1 MLKIILSLGMT
12 LNMLLVSFGA
22 ELLKSDFEN
31 KNLFSPEVRG
41 YCGKSNK
48 NYGGWGYFT
57 NKGPVI
63 ITDNIHSGSQAV
75 KLIRGG
81 DRLTGAR
88 SDISIGA
95 EADFKFSAWIKR
107 NGKAGFT
114 MQLYGSKARKKK
126 LVSFY
131 IQPSGQVCTGS
142 LKDGKFKWRY
152 LKMKF
157 PTNEWCKF
165 TLSAADA
172 KDRLFSVAISDE
184 NGKKISLTDDIK
196 PLYKGVIDSFDF
208 RNAGG
213 NEVFV
218 DDICLESRSLKI
230 KSAVIEQKKAKIIK
244 SEAKAPWPQLWKN
257 KNRRINLKQYMG
269 AIAYWQERYP
279 QYFKMSLQAK
289 TAIDLPL
296 YSLEITDSSVSNKN
310 KSIFLITT
318 LHAGAERNGAHA
330 VIAYMQWLLSDDK
343 DAVKIRKH
351 NIVVFIPIGN
361 PDGFFPNETFHNAGK
376 VDIYSGSRGKIY
388 EPDSLELKE
397 KYKKITPEVD
407 FFRAVCDKYKPD
419 MQIDIHGLAMHY
431 FGQLQPAMCGSAGSN
446 YALRPWSEK
455 INNLMVK
462 AGNRAGIGY
471 SQTESMSQRLFWGET
486 MGKEN
491 ELLCWYGRP
500 YFYTAMYTSLKYHT
514 MVSTME
520 CSWNDS
526 VIEPL
531 KAVML
536 HVAAANAEDLPV
548 NRIKSNA
555 AMSIDAYGKTR
566 KERRA
571 SRCDLWKNVKQFAVG
586 SSYNY
591 TPNWRVF
598 VVAYAKDGL
607 NALTGQRKD
616 SGRWGQIVWDD
627 FFKNIAKVK
636 YIDVPEIKK
645 FFNGAPPTRKLMYEK
660 GDKKN
665 PKGIAPKLKSGF
677 AITLWISQPDVELIE
692 LRLNGKGLDK
702 NNLRQW
708 TEEGFTFVEIGIP
721 SLQATQE
728 NLWVVTCAWKGR
740 FDAKRANDYGW
751 LPDGKMQNWINN
763 DFSKNKNFSAFKKAE
778 KAEKDYR
785 NRLKK

>member
-1 MLKIILSLGMT
+1 MMKLLLSLGMT
-12 LNMLLVSFGA
+12 FNVLLTSLGA
-22 ELLKSDFEN
+22 DLLKSGFEN
-31 KNLFSPEVRG
+31 KNLFSPEARG
-41 YCGKSNK
+41 YRGKSNK
-48 NYGGWGYFT
+48 AFGCWGYFT
-57 NKGPVI
+57 DKGPMVI
-63 ITDNIHSGSQAV
+63 NENVHSGSQAV

-81 DRLTGAR
+81 DRLTGNR
-88 SDISIGA
+88 SDISIGS
-95 EADFKFSAWIKR
+95 EADLKFSAWIKR

-114 MQLYGSKARKKK
+114 MKLYDSKVRQKAF
-126 LVSFY
+126 VSFY
-131 IQPSGQVCTGS
+131 VQPSGQVCTGS
-142 LKDGKFKWRY
+142 IKDGKFRWRY

-157 PTNEWCKF
+157 PENAWCKF
-165 TLSAADA
+165 IVSAPGV
-172 KDRLFSVAISDE
+172 KDRLFSAAISNND
-184 NGKKISLTDDIK
+184 GKQLSITDDIK
-196 PLYKGVIDSFDF
+196 PMHKGPVNAFDF

-213 NEVFV
+213 NEVFI
-218 DDICLESRSLKI
+218 DDICLESKSLKI
-230 KSAVIEQKKAKIIK
+230 KPAVIKTIKEKIIK

-269 AIAYWQERYP
+269 AISYWQEKYP
-279 QYFKMSLQAK
+279 QYFKLSLQAK
-289 TAIDLPL
+289 TAINLPL
-296 YSLEITDSSVSNKN
+296 YCAEITDNSVSNKN

-330 VIAYMQWLLSDDK
+330 VIAYMQWLLSNDK

-361 PDGFFPNETFHNAGK
+361 PDGFFPAETFHNAAK
-376 VDIYSGSRGKIY
+376 VDIYAGSRGNIY
-388 EPDSLELKE
+388 EPGSLELKA

-471 SQTESMSQRLFWGET
+471 SQTECMAQRLFWGPT

-491 ELLCWYGRP
+491 ELFCWYGRP

-520 CSWNDS
+520 CSWNAS
-526 VIEPL
+526 VVEPL

-536 HVAAANAEDLPV
+536 HVSADNAEDLPV
-548 NRIKSNA
+548 NRIKSNG
-555 AMSIDAYGKTR
+555 AMSIEAYGKNR
-566 KERRA
+566 EERRA

-598 VVAYAKDGL
+598 VVAYGKDGL

-636 YIDVPEIKK
+636 YIDVPAIKK
-645 FFNGAPPTRKLMYEK
+645 FFNGAPPARKIMYEK
-660 GDKKN
+660 GDKKI
-665 PKGIAPKLKSGF
+665 PAGAAAKLKSGF
-677 AITLWISQPDVELIE
+677 AMTLWIAQPEIELIE
-692 LRLNGKGLDK
+692 LKLNGKELNKD
-702 NNLRQW
+702 NLRQW
-708 TEEGFTFVEIGIP
+708 TEDGFTFVEVGIP
-721 SLQATQE
+721 SEQAAQE

-751 LPDGKMQNWINN
+751 LPDEKMQNWINN
-763 DFSKNKNFSAFKKAE
+763 DFSKNKNYNAFEQAERGVKDFKNRRKK
-778 KAEKDYR
+778 
-785 NRLKK
+785 